1 MSKLTAQH
9 NQRQFKL
16 QRFLP
21 LKILLLLSV
30 ATVEVLIWVAPVFTQ
45 EDSSPGV
52 AQTTQERCS
61 AVRDAVA
68 SPVVLRRSALMCC
81 GVSPMS
87 DTASEGCKVSSRDV
101 GASAPFKKRLRNS
114 ETVELKLT
122 DIVQLV
128 GQNNRELKN
137 SYLERIAERQQLAE
151 AEGKFTPTVTPNFS
165 VSASESLSDQTN
177 FEDNLGEFNDESLTD
192 ESTESFDL
200 ENDIDDDFSDNDF
213 ERSLQ
218 IGAELLTPLGT
229 NITLTADPISDFEVV
244 GLEVRQ
250 PLLRGAGTKVNRASI
265 GSARLTNKSQILE
278 LKQTSIDRITEGVTA
293 YRSLIQAQE
302 EVRIRQRSLESRRQD
317 LQVQIAL
324 VKAGRRARADLVQLR
339 SSVAG
344 AEEQLLSALNSQ
356 AQANADLL
364 QIIDT
369 DRNLNIVIPQ
379 EVIQALTDISSFRP
393 VKPQPEKLLEQA
405 YDRRPD
411 YLQANLD
418 LKIAR
423 FDLIEPKDDK
433 RWQLDAV
440 SNLNLGD
447 SSDAVAGLELTKTLG
462 DRSLQT
468 AFETAR
474 VELLQKQND
483 LQEST
488 ETVRIEVRDRIA
500 DVNSNLVQIEK
511 ARRAKELAQER
522 LEIVQQLYRRGRGGV
537 DIFEVTSQQDQVVEA
552 QNTELNAIVGYLN
565 ARTDLEQSLGITLNT
580 WQEFLP

>member
-1 MSKLTAQH
+1 MFKSISQD
-9 NQRQFKL
+9 NQYKDLRLYK
-16 QRFLP
+16 LP
-21 LKILLLLSV
+21 LKILFLL
-30 ATVEVLIWVAPVFTQ
+30 AIAIVEVLVATPVLSQIEPNSAKTQ
-45 EDSSPGV
+45 ISQKRSPN
-52 AQTTQERCS
+52 
-61 AVRDAVA
+61 
-68 SPVVLRRSALMCC
+68 L
-81 GVSPMS
+81 
-87 DTASEGCKVSSRDV
+87 
-101 GASAPFKKRLRNS
+101 
-114 ETVELKLT
+114 ETIELKLI
-122 DIVQLV
+122 DIVRLV
-128 GQNNRELKN
+128 VQNNRELKN
-137 SYLERIAERQQLAE
+137 VYLGRIAERQQLDE
-151 AEGKFTPTVTPNFS
+151 AEGKFAPKVTPNFS
-165 VSASESLSDQTN
+165 VSVNETLSDEPN
-177 FEDNLGEFNDESLTD
+177 FEDDFDGFDDGAFASEP
-192 ESTESFDL
+192 TESFDF
-200 ENDIDDDFSDNDF
+200 EDDVGGDEF

-250 PLLRGAGTKVNRASI
+250 PLMRGAGTRVNRASVK
-265 GSARLTNKSQILE
+265 SARLTDKRQILE
-278 LKQTSIDRITEGVTA
+278 LKRTSIDRITEGVKA

-317 LQVQIAL
+317 LKVQKAL
-324 VKAGRRARADLVQLR
+324 VESGRRARADLVQLR

-369 DRNLNIVIPQ
+369 DRNFEIIIPQ
-379 EVIQALTDISSFRP
+379 KTIQNLTDRSLFRP
-393 VKPQPEKLLEQA
+393 VRFDQKQLLEQA

-418 LKIAR
+418 LKIAS
-423 FDLIEPKDDK
+423 FELIEPKDER

-447 SSDAVAGLELTKTLG
+447 SSQAIAGLELTKTLG
-462 DRSLQT
+462 DRSLTT

-488 ETVRIEVRDRIA
+488 ETVRIEVRDRID
-500 DVNSNLVQIEK
+500 DVNSNLAQIGK
-511 ARRAKELAQER
+511 ARQAKKLARER
-522 LEIVQQLYRRGRGGV
+522 LRIVRQLYRRGRGGI

-552 QNTELNAIVGYLN
+552 QNTELNAVIGYLN
-565 ARTDLEQSLGITLNT
+565 AQTDLEQSLGTTLDT
-580 WQEFLP
+580 WQELLDK